1 MAQMPNLSPSALM
14 GMVRITF
21 MVLCGRVP
29 AIGSFDA
36 SPQGLWQAVASSV
49 IFTIL
54 VTIYPALNATPK
66 LFISAIIL
74 QFIGI
79 VLLVLVFDVF
89 LKAIDRPAKFL
100 PFAVPFLWIENL
112 QQLLGG
118 IIQNIVVITGD
129 QSFMVLILLVA
140 IWTCYWLWRIGRD
153 IVGKGGWVAA
163 GFIALSFVIDVALLY
178 MLQSLLL

>member
-1 MAQMPNLSPSALM
+1 MVKMPNLSPSALI
-14 GMVRITF
+14 GMVRVTLL
-21 MVLCGRVP
+21 VLFGRRP

-36 SPQGLWQAVASSV
+36 SPRGLWQAVASSV
-49 IFTIL
+49 IFTTL
-54 VTIYPALNATPK
+54 VTIYPALESTPR
-66 LFISAIIL
+66 LFLSAIIL

-79 VLLVLVFDVF
+79 VLLVLAFDIF

-129 QSFMVLILLVA
+129 QSVMVLILLVA

-163 GFIALSFVIDVALLY
+163 GFIALSFVIDVVLLY
-178 MLQSLLL
+178 MLQARLL

>member
-1 MAQMPNLSPSALM
+1 MTQTPSLSPSALI
-14 GMVRITF
+14 GMVRVTL
-21 MVLCGRVP
+21 MVLFGRRP
-29 AIGSFDA
+29 AIGSFNT

-54 VTIYPALNATPK
+54 VTIYPALEATPR

-79 VLLVLVFDVF
+79 MLLVLVFDIF

-100 PFAVPFLWIENL
+100 SFAIPFLWIENL

-129 QSFMVLILLVA
+129 QSVMVLILLVA
-140 IWTCYWLWRIGRD
+140 IWTCYWLWRVGRD

-178 MLQSLLL
+178 MLQARLL

>member
-1 MAQMPNLSPSALM
+1 MAQMPNLSPTALIA
-14 GMVRITF
+14 MVRATL
-21 MVLCGRVP
+21 MVLFGRRP

-36 SPQGLWQAVASSV
+36 SPQGLWQAIAGSV

-54 VTIYPALNATPK
+54 VTIYPALETTPG

-74 QFIGI
+74 QFTGI
-79 VLLVLVFDVF
+79 ILLVLVFDIF

-100 PFAVPFLWIENL
+100 PFSVPFLWIENL

-118 IIQNIVVITGD
+118 IVQNIVVITGD
-129 QSFMVLILLVA
+129 QSVMVLILVIA

-178 MLQSLLL
+178 MLQARLS

>member
-1 MAQMPNLSPSALM
+1 MAQMPNLSPSALIVM
-14 GMVRITF
+14 IRVTL
-21 MVLCGRVP
+21 MVLFGRRP
-29 AIGSFDA
+29 ATGGFDA
-36 SPQGLWQAVASSV
+36 SPQGLWQAMASSV

-54 VTIYPALNATPK
+54 VTIYPALEAAPR

-79 VLLVLVFDVF
+79 MLLVLVFDIF
-89 LKAIDRPAKFL
+89 LRAIDRPAKFL
-100 PFAVPFLWIENL
+100 PFTVPFLWIENL

-129 QSFMVLILLVA
+129 QSVMVLILLIA

-153 IVGKGGWVAA
+153 IVGQGGWVAA

-178 MLQSLLL
+178 MLQARLS

>member
-1 MAQMPNLSPSALM
+1 MAQMPNLSPSALI
-14 GMVRITF
+14 GMVRVTLI
-21 MVLCGRVP
+21 VLCGRRP
-29 AIGSFDA
+29 AIGSFDT

-54 VTIYPALNATPK
+54 VTVYPALEATPR

-79 VLLVLVFDVF
+79 VVLVLVFDIF

-100 PFAVPFLWIENL
+100 PFAIPFLWIENL

-118 IIQNIVVITGD
+118 IVQSLTVMTGD
-129 QSFMVLILLVA
+129 QTLMILILPVA
-140 IWTCYWLWRIGRD
+140 VWTCYWLWRIGRD

-163 GFIALSFVIDVALLY
+163 GFIALSFVIDVILLY
-178 MLQSLLL
+178 MLQARLH

>member
-1 MAQMPNLSPSALM
+1 MVQIPNLSPSTLL
-14 GMVRITF
+14 GMVRVTV
-21 MVLCGRVP
+21 MVLCGRRP
-29 AIGSFDA
+29 AIGSFDT

-54 VTIYPALNATPK
+54 VTIYPALEAAPR

-100 PFAVPFLWIENL
+100 PFVVPFLWIENL

-129 QSFMVLILLVA
+129 HSVMVLILLVA

-178 MLQSLLL
+178 MLQTRLL

>member
-1 MAQMPNLSPSALM
+1 MLQMPNLSPSALFAM
-14 GMVRITF
+14 IRVTLL
-21 MVLCGRVP
+21 VLFGRRP

-36 SPQGLWQAVASSV
+36 SPRGLWQAIASSV
-49 IFTIL
+49 IFTVL
-54 VTIYPALNATPK
+54 VTIYPALKASPE

-79 VLLVLVFDVF
+79 MLLVLVFEVF
-89 LKAIDRPAKFL
+89 LKAIDRHAKFL
-100 PFAVPFLWIENL
+100 PFTVPFLWIENL

-118 IIQNIVVITGD
+118 IIQSIVVISGD
-129 QSFMVLILLVA
+129 QSVLVLILLIA

-163 GFIALSFVIDVALLY
+163 FFIALSFVIDIALLY
-178 MLQSLLL
+178 MLQVRLS

>member
-1 MAQMPNLSPSALM
+1 MVQMPNLSPSTLI
-14 GMVRITF
+14 GMVRLTF
-21 MVLCGRVP
+21 MVLCGRRPVV
-29 AIGSFDA
+29 GSFDT
-36 SPQGLWQAVASSV
+36 SPQGLWQAVSSSV
-49 IFTIL
+49 IFTIM
-54 VTIYPALNATPK
+54 VTIYPALKATPG
-66 LFISAIIL
+66 LFILAIIF

-100 PFAVPFLWIENL
+100 PFSVPFLWIENL

-129 QSFMVLILLVA
+129 QSVMILILFVA

-178 MLQSLLL
+178 MLQARLV

>member
-1 MAQMPNLSPSALM
+1 MVEMPNLSPSTLI
-14 GMVRITF
+14 GMVRVTF
-21 MVLCGRVP
+21 MVLCGRRP
-29 AIGSFDA
+29 AIGSFDTT
-36 SPQGLWQAVASSV
+36 PQGLWQAVASSV
-49 IFTIL
+49 IFTTM
-54 VTIYPALNATPK
+54 VTIYPALEATPG

-79 VLLVLVFDVF
+79 VLLVLVFDIF

-100 PFAVPFLWIENL
+100 PFSVPFLWIENL

-129 QSFMVLILLVA
+129 QSVMILILLVA
-140 IWTCYWLWRIGRD
+140 IWTCYWLWRVGRD

-178 MLQSLLL
+178 MLQARLL

>member
-1 MAQMPNLSPSALM
+1 MIQMPNLSPSALF
-14 GMVRITF
+14 GMIRVTLL
-21 MVLCGRVP
+21 VLFGRRP

-36 SPQGLWQAVASSV
+36 SPQGLWQAIASSV
-49 IFTIL
+49 IFTVL
-54 VTIYPALNATPK
+54 VTIYPALETAPE

-79 VLLVLVFDVF
+79 MLLVLAFDV
-89 LKAIDRPAKFL
+89 LLRVIDRPAKFL

-118 IIQNIVVITGD
+118 IIQSIVVISGD
-129 QSFMVLILLVA
+129 QSVMVLILLIA

-163 GFIALSFVIDVALLY
+163 CFIALSFVIDVALLY
-178 MLQSLLL
+178 MLQARLS

>member
-1 MAQMPNLSPSALM
+1 MVQMPNLSPSALI
-14 GMVRITF
+14 GMVRVTF
-21 MVLCGRVP
+21 MVLCGRRP
-29 AIGSFDA
+29 AIGSFDS
-36 SPQGLWQAVASSV
+36 SPQGLWQAVAGSV
-49 IFTIL
+49 IFTVL
-54 VTIYPALNATPK
+54 VTIYPALEATPR

-79 VLLVLVFDVF
+79 VMLVLMFDVF
-89 LKAIDRPAKFL
+89 LKAINRPAKFL

-118 IIQNIVVITGD
+118 MIQNIVVITGD
-129 QSFMVLILLVA
+129 QSVMVLVLLVA

-163 GFIALSFVIDVALLY
+163 GFIALSFVIDVTLLY
-178 MLQSLLL
+178 MLQVRLL

>member
-1 MAQMPNLSPSALM
+1 MAQIPNLSPSALI
-14 GMVRITF
+14 GMVRVTL
-21 MVLCGRVP
+21 MVLFGRRP
-29 AIGSFDA
+29 AIGSFNT

-54 VTIYPALNATPK
+54 VTIYPALEATPR

-79 VLLVLVFDVF
+79 MLLVLVFDIF
-89 LKAIDRPAKFL
+89 LRAIDRPAKFL
-100 PFAVPFLWIENL
+100 PFAVPFLWIENM

-129 QSFMVLILLVA
+129 QSVMVLILLIA

-163 GFIALSFVIDVALLY
+163 SFIALSFVIDVALLY
-178 MLQSLLL
+178 MLQARLL

>member
-1 MAQMPNLSPSALM
+1 MVQVPNLSPSALI
-14 GMVRITF
+14 GLVRLTF
-21 MVLCGRVP
+21 MVLCGRRP
-29 AIGSFDA
+29 AIGSYDA
-36 SPQGLWQAVASSV
+36 SPQGLWQAVAASV

-54 VTIYPALNATPK
+54 VTIYPALEATPR

-100 PFAVPFLWIENL
+100 PFSVPFLWIENL
-112 QQLLGG
+112 QQLFGG

-129 QSFMVLILLVA
+129 QSIMVLILLVA

-178 MLQSLLL
+178 MLQARLL

>member
-1 MAQMPNLSPSALM
+1 MAQMPNLSPNALIAM
-14 GMVRITF
+14 IRVTL
-21 MVLCGRVP
+21 MVLLGRRP

-36 SPQGLWQAVASSV
+36 SPKGLWQAIVGSF

-54 VTIYPALNATPK
+54 VTIYPSLEATPG

-79 VLLVLVFDVF
+79 LLLVLVFDVF
-89 LKAIDRPAKFL
+89 LKAIDRPNKFL

-112 QQLLGG
+112 QQLFGG
-118 IIQNIVVITGD
+118 IIQNVVVITGD
-129 QSFMVLILLVA
+129 QSVMVLILLIA

-163 GFIALSFVIDVALLY
+163 GFIDLSFVIDVALLY
-178 MLQSLLL
+178 MLQARLL

>member
-1 MAQMPNLSPSALM
+1 MLQMPNLSPSALI
-14 GMVRITF
+14 GMVRVTF
-21 MVLCGRVP
+21 MVLCGRRP
-29 AIGSFDA
+29 AIGSFNTT
-36 SPQGLWQAVASSV
+36 PQGLWQAVASSV

-54 VTIYPALNATPK
+54 VTIYPALEATPK
-66 LFISAIIL
+66 LFLSAIIL

-89 LKAIDRPAKFL
+89 LKAIDRPTKFL
-100 PFAVPFLWIENL
+100 PFTVPFLWIENL

-129 QSFMVLILLVA
+129 QSVMTLILLVA

-163 GFIALSFVIDVALLY
+163 GFITLSFVIDVALLY
-178 MLQSLLL
+178 MLQARLL

>member
-1 MAQMPNLSPSALM
+1 MLKMPNLSPSALI
-14 GMVRITF
+14 GMVRVTF
-21 MVLCGRVP
+21 MVLCGQRS
-29 AIGSFDA
+29 AIGSFDT
-36 SPQGLWQAVASSV
+36 SPQGLWQAVWSSV

-54 VTIYPALNATPK
+54 VTIYPALEAKPI

-89 LKAIDRPAKFL
+89 LKAIDRPTKFL

-129 QSFMVLILLVA
+129 QSVMVLILLVA
-140 IWTCYWLWRIGRD
+140 IWTCYWLWRVGRD

-163 GFIALSFVIDVALLY
+163 GFIALSFAIDVALLY
-178 MLQSLLL
+178 ILQARLF